1 MEILFSF
8 ALGLTMPQQNAG
20 QSELLH
26 AISSSSRKLLSIF
39 PISFRKTLKSQRM
52 ACGGVWE
59 GALAELSSGD

>member
-26 AISSSSRKLLSIF
+26 AISSASWKLLSIV

-52 ACGGVWE
+52 ACGE
-59 GALAELSSGD
+59 GALAELSSGY